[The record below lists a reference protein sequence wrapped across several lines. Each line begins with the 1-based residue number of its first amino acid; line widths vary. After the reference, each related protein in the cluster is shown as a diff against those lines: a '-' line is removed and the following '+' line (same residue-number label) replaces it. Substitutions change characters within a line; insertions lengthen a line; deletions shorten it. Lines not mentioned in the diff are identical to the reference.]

1 MDEFILNGEDVE
13 LNEDDDVCARAYKIQ
28 FKTKLEQ
35 IDEKYMENLRDIIKL
50 DAKIAEMS
58 NGNAKYRNDV
68 CNDLY
73 LISLSCIWWKRK
85 EKSQQGQGGYLIVE
99 RWQKLPELHV
109 LGQLHLAQYTSYRD

>member
-28 FKTKLEQ
+28 FKSKLEQ

-68 CNDLY
+68 CNDLQGV
-73 LISLSCIWWKRK
+73 CINCH
-85 EKSQQGQGGYLIVE
+85 Q
-99 RWQKLPELHV
+99 
-109 LGQLHLAQYTSYRD
+109 